1 MALFGRVFG
10 TALLIGAGALALG
23 AIVAAPRILRASRP
37 HVREALRR
45 GFALYDKARSAAA
58 EFADDV
64 EDLVAEVRAEAPER
78 GGADKHAE
86 GEAKRA

>member
-1 MALFGRVFG
+1 MTLIGRVVG
-10 TALLIGAGALALG
+10 TTLLIGAGVLAVG

-45 GFALYDKARSAAA
+45 SFALYDKARSAAA

-64 EDLVAEVRAEAPER
+64 EDLVAEVRAEAPGRAGE
-78 GGADKHAE
+78 DKTPE